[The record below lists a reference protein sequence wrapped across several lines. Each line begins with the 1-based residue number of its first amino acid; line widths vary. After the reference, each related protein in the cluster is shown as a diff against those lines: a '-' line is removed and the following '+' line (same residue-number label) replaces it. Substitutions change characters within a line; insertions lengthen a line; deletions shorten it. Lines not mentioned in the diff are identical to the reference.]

1 MLGRDPGPG
10 RPVDGKA
17 FSLGGFMTRQDSLRL
32 QKKARAQGLA
42 RDVFVHNYVA

>member
-1 MLGRDPGPG
+1 
-10 RPVDGKA
+10 
-17 FSLGGFMTRQDSLRL
+17 MTRQDSLRL